1 MMPNESILVEL
12 AMVFGCALVLAVTWF
27 LVWVIG
33 KWLAWCC
40 AGWFEWLRT
49 WKFAYEFFTASTG
62 ALGIAWNFSPG
73 APARIALFVVLV
85 ELSITR
91 GGVPYELHSS
101 NAPVWR
107 E

>member
-1 MMPNESILVEL
+1 MDKSILVDFL
-12 AMVFGCALVLAVTWF
+12 MVFGGAALLLVACF
-27 LVWVIG
+27 LFWIIG
-33 KWLAWCC
+33 KWLACC
-40 AGWFEWLRT
+40 WSGFAWWLRS
-49 WKFAYEFFTASTG
+49 WKFGYERFTASTG

-73 APARIALFVVLV
+73 APARVALFVVLV
-85 ELSITR
+85 ELSLTR